1 VSAPRELLEQ
11 ILEELRALRAELA
24 AARSQRVPGIPAADQ
39 ALVRAIFAVLP
50 MKAFA
55 AWEIADYARD
65 RNLKRAPELEAAV
78 LAAVGSLSSRRIG
91 KRLKRLEGAD
101 VDGLRV
107 VRDGQ
112 DREGAIWSVRELRV

>member
-1 VSAPRELLEQ
+1 
-11 ILEELRALRAELA
+11 
-24 AARSQRVPGIPAADQ
+24 
-39 ALVRAIFAVLP
+39 
-50 MKAFA
+50 
-55 AWEIADYARD
+55 
-65 RNLKRAPELEAAV
+65 
-78 LAAVGSLSSRRIG
+78 LSSRRIG